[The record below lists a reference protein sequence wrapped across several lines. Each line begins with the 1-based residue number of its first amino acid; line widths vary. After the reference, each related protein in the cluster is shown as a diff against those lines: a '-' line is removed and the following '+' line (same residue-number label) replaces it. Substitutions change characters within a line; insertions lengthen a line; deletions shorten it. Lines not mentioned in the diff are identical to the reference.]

1 MPQNP
6 SPLLNNQHP
15 QINYDPNY
23 LFDTVI
29 RRLGLKNDA
38 ALARH
43 LEIAP
48 PVISKTR
55 NGKLALGAS
64 LLLRLHEATD
74 ISIKDLRAL
83 MGDHRLSF
91 KQEQTKYVQYGL
103 ANNQATMHA
112 NLPASRTARTSP

>member
-1 MPQNP
+1 MITQQKTMPQIPNT
-6 SPLLNNQHP
+6 LLNNQHP
-15 QINYDPNY
+15 QLNYDPGY
-23 LFDTVI
+23 LLDTVI

-55 NGKLALGAS
+55 NGKLAIGAS
-64 LLLRLHEATD
+64 LLLRLHEVTD

-83 MGDHRLSF
+83 MGDNRASF
-91 KQEQTKYVQYGL
+91 CLEDTHYAPLAQANAYG
-103 ANNQATMHA
+103 ATT
-112 NLPASRTARTSP
+112 SRTAP